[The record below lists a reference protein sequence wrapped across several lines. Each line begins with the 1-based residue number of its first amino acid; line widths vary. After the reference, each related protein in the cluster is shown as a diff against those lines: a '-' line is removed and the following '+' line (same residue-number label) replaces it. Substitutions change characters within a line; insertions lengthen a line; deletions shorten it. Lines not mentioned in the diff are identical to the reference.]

1 MMLSMCFFLLVIVVV
16 SFRSFR
22 GFITNLRL
30 RIKAVVRQGGSERAE
45 SRNFRLYH
53 FAAILLQIKYKKSE
67 PLADRLQVRI
77 SRVWWSIG
85 ESNPW
90 PLQCEC
96 SALTSSAFCTPILG
110 FCLVVWGVS
119 NFDRIEASIPHSFFI
134 VLKRKNSA
142 NMSVISRWPN
152 SFWFYTAIAGM
163 QRSASAICIRGFS

>member
-1 MMLSMCFFLLVIVVV
+1 MDCKLILPMPHE
-16 SFRSFR
+16 
-22 GFITNLRL
+22 NE
-30 RIKAVVRQGGSERAE
+30 KALASAM
-45 SRNFRLYH
+45 
-53 FAAILLQIKYKKSE
+53 FA
-67 PLADRLQVRI
+67 
-77 SRVWWSIG
+77 RVLWWSIG

-119 NFDRIEASIPHSFFI
+119 NFDRIEASIPHPFF

-152 SFWFYTAIAGM
+152 SFCFIQRLPGCSVPLHRSGSEASPE
-163 QRSASAICIRGFS
+163 RSASGRNQLPHRR